1 MMQQKFNAKEY
12 TKDRIHSLK
21 KVQYYFIL
29 KYLQLIR
36 ILVSYKKRSRF
47 FHFPFLLNIILF
59 ISLFQPLSFCS
70 KAVELRH

>member
-36 ILVSYKKRSRF
+36 ILV
-47 FHFPFLLNIILF
+47 
-59 ISLFQPLSFCS
+59 
-70 KAVELRH
+70 